1 MLPIGSFLVFG
12 TELAPQVHMLGETSH
27 KAFQQGG
34 SVVRTPKGRAQLY
47 AETFAQ
53 GAEAAIPAWS
63 EQAMLAIAEG
73 YSGPYSA
80 EVRGI
85 AAAIALGV
93 PFSKDGDD
101 DSEHN
106 GGGSPAHLIPAG
118 PTPYSGG
125 GSIPLLAEVTAS

>member
-12 TELAPQVHMLGETSH
+12 TELAPQVHLLGETSH
-27 KAFQQGG
+27 KAFQQGS
-34 SVVRTPKGRAQLY
+34 SVVRTPKGRTQLY
-47 AETFAQ
+47 SETFAQ

-80 EVRGI
+80 EIRGI

-93 PFSKDGDD
+93 PFSKDGDGD
-101 DSEHN
+101 HGSD
-106 GGGSPAHLIPAG
+106 GGTPALLIPEPKG
-118 PTPYSGG
+118 PYSGG
-125 GSIPLLAEVTAS
+125 SGVIPTKQEISA